1 MLSEINNKNTI
12 KNIKERLNIYAMI
25 MQSGRYS
32 IDMRNENWCNRL
44 VIHDNNASAGEIEYV
59 TTITCALDKI
69 PQIQAEIIY
78 SIYILKY
85 TIEDTKE
92 YVSNTNVH
100 RLLRKAHINMAL
112 LLGEAVFYEI
122 Q

>member
-1 MLSEINNKNTI
+1 MLSEINNKKTI
-12 KNIKERLNIYAMI
+12 KNIKERLNIYAII

-32 IDMRNENWCNRL
+32 IDMR
-44 VIHDNNASAGEIEYV
+44 HDNNASAGEIEYV

-112 LLGEAVFYEI
+112 LLGEAGFYEI

>member
-1 MLSEINNKNTI
+1 MLAEINNKKTI
-12 KNIKERLNIYAMI
+12 KNIKERLNIYAII

-32 IDMRNENWCNRL
+32 IDMRNPLWCNRL
-44 VIHDNNASAGEIEYV
+44 IVNDENASAGEIEYV

-69 PQIQAEIIY
+69 PAIQAEIIY
-78 SIYILKY
+78 SIYVMKY
-85 TIEDTKE
+85 TIEETKE

-100 RLLRKAHINMAL
+100 RLLRKAHINLAL

>member
-1 MLSEINNKNTI
+1 MLSEINNKKTI
-12 KNIKERLNIYAMI
+12 KNIKERLSIYAII

-32 IDMRNENWCNRL
+32 IDMRYENWCNRL
-44 VIHDNNASAGEIEYV
+44 VINDNNASAGEIEYV
-59 TTITCALDKI
+59 TTITCSLDKI

-78 SIYILKY
+78 SIYVLKY

>member
-1 MLSEINNKNTI
+1 
-12 KNIKERLNIYAMI
+12 
-25 MQSGRYS
+25 
-32 IDMRNENWCNRL
+32 MRNPLWCNRL
-44 VIHDNNASAGEIEYV
+44 IVNDENASAGEIEYV

-69 PQIQAEIIY
+69 PAIQAEIIY
-78 SIYILKY
+78 SIYVMKY
-85 TIEDTKE
+85 TIEETKE

-100 RLLRKAHINMAL
+100 RLLRKAHINLAL

>member
-1 MLSEINNKNTI
+1 MLSEINNKKTI

-44 VIHDNNASAGEIEYV
+44 VIHEIEYV

>member
-1 MLSEINNKNTI
+1 MLSEINNKKTI